1 VKKNRR
7 KQHLQRLR
15 CYCIKT
21 ENNVKLN
28 LERWGVESTHNPE
41 AETEPSNLFNM
52 KYNQVTIKDIA
63 RELGISPSTVSRAL
77 KDHPD
82 ISPETKKAVNE
93 LAEKLNYQ
101 PNVVALSLRQSKT
114 NTLGVII
121 PEIVHFFFSTVISGI
136 EDVAYSAGYN
146 VILTQSNE
154 SLQRELTDMKALFN
168 SRVDGMLISLSRE
181 TTNFDHIESMLAKGV
196 PMVFFDRVYE
206 HPSSSKVIVDDFSGA
221 KEATLHLI
229 DQGCKRIA
237 HIEGSPNL
245 AITKQRLEGYLEA
258 LKDRGVAIDKNL
270 IYPCPEA
277 TIEAGKEV
285 TEKMLAGGP
294 APDAI
299 FATNDPVAMG
309 AMQAI
314 RAKGL
319 KIPGDIA
326 VVGFSNWLF
335 SSMMDPPLSS
345 VDQPGFEMG
354 QEATKLLIRQIE
366 MKSKENLDPQP
377 ETKILKTRLV
387 VRESS
392 SKK

>member
-1 VKKNRR
+1 
-7 KQHLQRLR
+7 
-15 CYCIKT
+15 
-21 ENNVKLN
+21 
-28 LERWGVESTHNPE
+28 
-41 AETEPSNLFNM
+41 M
-52 KYNQVTIKDIA
+52 KYNQVTIKDLA

-82 ISPETKKAVNE
+82 ISPQTKKAVNE

-101 PNVVALSLRQSKT
+101 PNIVALSLRQSKT
-114 NTLGVII
+114 NTIGVII
-121 PEIVHFFFSTVISGI
+121 PEIVHFFFSTIISGI
-136 EDVAYSAGYN
+136 EDVAYKAGYN

-154 SLQRELTDMKALFN
+154 SLQREMLDMKTLFN

-181 TTNFDHIESMLAKGV
+181 TTNFDHIESMFAKGV
-196 PMVFFDRVYE
+196 PMVFFDRVYQNDNA
-206 HPSSSKVIVDDFSGA
+206 SKIIVDDFSGA

-229 DQGCKRIA
+229 DQGCKKIA

-245 AITKQRLEGYLEA
+245 EITKQRLEGYLEA
-258 LKDRGVAIDKNL
+258 LKERNIQVDKSL
-270 IYPCPEA
+270 IFSCPDA
-277 TIEAGKEV
+277 SIEAGKEV
-285 TEKMLAGGP
+285 TEKILNGGNV
-294 APDAI
+294 PDAI

-314 RAKGL
+314 RNKGL
-319 KIPGDIA
+319 KIPQDVA

-366 MKSKENLDPQP
+366 VKSKNDTDPEP

-392 SKK
+392 LKKK

>member
-1 VKKNRR
+1 MR
-7 KQHLQRLR
+7 
-15 CYCIKT
+15 
-21 ENNVKLN
+21 
-28 LERWGVESTHNPE
+28 
-41 AETEPSNLFNM
+41 
-52 KYNQVTIKDIA
+52 YNQVTIKDIA

-101 PNVVALSLRQSKT
+101 PNIVALSLRQSKT

-136 EDVAYSAGYN
+136 EDIAYSAGYN

-154 SLQRELTDMKALFN
+154 SSQREMTDMKALFN
-168 SRVDGMLISLSRE
+168 SRVDGMLLSLSRE
-181 TTNFDHIESMLAKGV
+181 TTNFDHIESMMAKGV
-196 PMVFFDRVYE
+196 PMVFFDRVYD
-206 HPSSSKVIVDDFSGA
+206 HPNTSKVIVDDLSGA

-229 DQGCKRIA
+229 EQGCKRIA
-237 HIEGSPNL
+237 HIEGPTNL

-258 LKDRGVAIDKNL
+258 LKEKGIPIDKDL
-270 IYPCPEA
+270 IIPCSDPS
-277 TIEAGKEV
+277 IEGGKIA
-285 TEKMLAGGP
+285 TEKILAM
-294 APDAI
+294 ANVPDGI

-319 KIPGDIA
+319 KIPQDIA

-366 MKSKENLDPQP
+366 TKSKEDVDPKP
-377 ETKILKTRLV
+377 ETKVLKTKLV

-392 SKK
+392 SRK